1 MKAVVLAAGRGTRL
15 LPYSSILPKPLMPI
29 ERDATGAF
37 RPIIDRLIQQIK
49 RAGVDEITMVVQYKA
64 AMIMEYLQDGAAHGV
79 RISYAYQGELDGNAG
94 AFYRARHLVEGD
106 DIIITDS
113 DNYFSNDDIF
123 ADMAA
128 LHAHTRP
135 AVTVGVS
142 RVAVPAKFA
151 IIKTDSAGRALDIF
165 EKPKDD
171 PSWGNLAKSG
181 MMILSPSVAAMDRD
195 ISLSPNG
202 EFTTTQII
210 KYCLDAGKSVSLFD
224 IADGFHDIGTW
235 DEYAQVLATTLALSQ
250 DRR

>member
-1 MKAVVLAAGRGTRL
+1 MKAVILAAGRGTRL
-15 LPYSSILPKPLMPI
+15 LPYSNILPKPLMPI
-29 ERDATGAF
+29 ERDASGAF
-37 RPIIDRLIQQIK
+37 RPIIDKLIHQIK
-49 RAGVDEITMVVQYKA
+49 QAGVDEITIVVQYKA

-94 AFYRARHLVEGD
+94 AFYRARHLVAGD
-106 DIIITDS
+106 DVIVTDS
-113 DNYFSNDDIF
+113 DNYFSNDSIF
-123 ADMAA
+123 SDMAA
-128 LHAHTRP
+128 LHARTKP

-142 RVAVPAKFA
+142 RVATPSKFA
-151 IIKTDSAGRALDIF
+151 IIKTDASGRALDIF

-181 MMILSPSVAAMDRD
+181 MMILSKDVAAMDRG

-210 KYCLDAGKSVSLFD
+210 KYCLQAGKPVSLFD

-235 DEYAQVLATTLALSQ
+235 DEYGQVLAATLALSQ